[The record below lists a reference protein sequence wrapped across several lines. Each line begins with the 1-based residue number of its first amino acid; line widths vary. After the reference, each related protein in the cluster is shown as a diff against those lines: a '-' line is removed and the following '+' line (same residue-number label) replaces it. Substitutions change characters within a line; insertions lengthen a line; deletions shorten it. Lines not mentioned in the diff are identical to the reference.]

1 MPESALAGVVAE
13 VGVAKPDAVIVADGV
28 RRTFGGLVAVDVD
41 HLEIQRGVI
50 TSLIGPN
57 GAGKTTLFNCL
68 TRFDRAQAG
77 KWSFDGVALER
88 KLAYQVPRHGL
99 VRTFQLTRTM
109 ERLTVE
115 ENLLLA
121 APGNPG
127 ERILGAFL
135 PPLWRSFERARM
147 DAVDAQLERF
157 RLDHMRNE
165 RAGALSGG
173 QRKLLG
179 MARALM
185 TGPKAILLDEPMA
198 GVNPALRQT
207 LSEHILELRDDG
219 LTVVLIEHDMD
230 VVMNISDWVV
240 CMAQGSVIAEGRPGD
255 ILADEAVVDA
265 YLGARHGESAT
276 PDAEAEAR
284 VVEGPGVTDVSAPT
298 SAQDPDSD
306 SDSDRRTG
314 PGAEDGDE

>member
-1 MPESALAGVVAE
+1 MPDQPAAVASPLEGVAAES
-13 VGVAKPDAVIVADGV
+13 GVAKPDPVIVVDAM
-28 RRTFGGLVAVDVD
+28 RRSFGGLVAVDVG

-57 GAGKTTLFNCL
+57 GAGKTTLFNCV

-77 KWSFDGVALER
+77 TWSFDGISLGR
-88 KLAYQVPRHGL
+88 KLAYQVPRCGL
-99 VRTFQLTRTM
+99 VRTFQLTRTL
-109 ERLTVE
+109 EHLSVE

-121 APGNPG
+121 AQGNPG

-135 PPLWRSFERARM
+135 SPLWRSFERNRM
-147 DAVDAQLERF
+147 AAVDAQLERF
-157 RLDHMRNE
+157 RLDHLRDAA
-165 RAGALSGG
+165 AGSLSGG

-185 TGPKAILLDEPMA
+185 TEPKAILLDEPMA

-207 LSEHILELRDDG
+207 LSEHIVDLKRDG

-240 CMAQGSVIAEGRPGD
+240 CMAQGKVIAEGRPGE
-255 ILADEAVVDA
+255 ILANEDVVDA

-276 PDAEAEAR
+276 PEPGVEAR
-284 VVEGPGVTDVSAPT
+284 VEEGPAAAPETDA
-298 SAQDPDSD
+298 D
-306 SDSDRRTG
+306 
-314 PGAEDGDE
+314 GAAAGEGGDGDG

>member
-1 MPESALAGVVAE
+1 MPESPTAAPSSLDEVAAA
-13 VGVAKPDAVIVADGV
+13 VGVAKPDAVIVVDGM
-28 RRTFGGLVAVDVD
+28 RRSFGGLVAVDVD

-68 TRFDRAQAG
+68 TRFDKAQAG
-77 KWSFDGVALER
+77 RWSFDGIPLER
-88 KLAYQVPRHGL
+88 KLAYQVPRCGL
-99 VRTFQLTRTM
+99 VRTFQLTRTL
-109 ERLTVE
+109 EHLTVE

-135 PPLWRSFERARM
+135 PPLWRSFERDRKA
-147 DAVDAQLERF
+147 AVDAQLERF
-157 RLDHMRNE
+157 HLDHLSDAP
-165 RAGALSGG
+165 AGSLSGG

-185 TGPKAILLDEPMA
+185 TDPKAILLDEPMA

-207 LSEHILELRDDG
+207 LSEHIVELKRDG

-240 CMAQGSVIAEGRPGD
+240 CLAQGAVIAEGRPGD
-255 ILADEAVVDA
+255 ILANEDVVDA
-265 YLGARHGESAT
+265 YLGERHGEAAT
-276 PDAEAEAR
+276 PEPVVEAR
-284 VVEGPGVTDVSAPT
+284 VEQGPAAAG
-298 SAQDPDSD
+298 
-306 SDSDRRTG
+306 
-314 PGAEDGDE
+314 DGDGDHGGVEADEGGDDG

>member
-1 MPESALAGVVAE
+1 MTGP
-13 VGVAKPDAVIVADGV
+13 ADPV
-28 RRTFGGLVAVDVD
+28 LKVEHLTMRFGGLTAISD
-41 HLEIQRGVI
+41 LSFAANRGEI
-50 TSLIGPN
+50 TALIGPN

-68 TRFDRAQAG
+68 TRFDKAQAG
-77 KWSFDGVALER
+77 RFSFDGVALER

-99 VRTFQLTRTM
+99 VRTFQLTRTL

-127 ERILGAFL
+127 ERILGAFV
-135 PPLWRSFERARM
+135 PPLWRSFERDRM
-147 DAVDAQLERF
+147 DAVDAQLGRF
-157 RLDHMRNE
+157 RLEHMRDSP
-165 RAGALSGG
+165 AGALSGG

-207 LSEHILELRDDG
+207 LSEHIVDLQRDG
-219 LTVVLIEHDMD
+219 LTVLLIEHDMD

-240 CMAQGSVIAEGRPGD
+240 CMAQGSVIAEGRPGE
-255 ILADEAVVDA
+255 ILANDAVVDA

-276 PDAEAEAR
+276 PEAGAEAR
-284 VVEGPGVTDVSAPT
+284 VEEGPAAADGSVRRG
-298 SAQDPDSD
+298 
-306 SDSDRRTG
+306 DR
-314 PGAEDGDE
+314 DGEGGDG